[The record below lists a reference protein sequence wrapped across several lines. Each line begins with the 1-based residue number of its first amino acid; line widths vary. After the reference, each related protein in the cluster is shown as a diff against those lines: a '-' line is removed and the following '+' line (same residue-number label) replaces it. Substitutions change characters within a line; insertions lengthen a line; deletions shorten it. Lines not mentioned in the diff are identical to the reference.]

1 MRASSWRESRAG
13 GRRESRADAAT
24 MLRLAIPLLINN
36 LASAGM
42 TTTDTVMAGHLGAV
56 PLAAVAVGA
65 NYIGIFYLTGLGLL
79 MALSP
84 TIAHAFG
91 AQRTAAVGSYFRQS
105 LWLAALCGFIGVV
118 GLLFAEP
125 FLLSIGTPA
134 EVAALSAR
142 YLHAMAWGLPAMF
155 GFLALRFS
163 SEGIGWTRPVM
174 YMAVGAFAVN
184 LALNSVFMYG
194 RFGAPALGAVGCGVA
209 TSCAEWL
216 LFLAMFLYVRQ
227 HRRYREFAP
236 LARFEAP
243 QALHL
248 SEILKLGLP
257 IAGSLLAEGGLF
269 SAAGLI
275 MGTLGATVVAAH
287 AIGISCA
294 SLIFMLP
301 LSVHSAT
308 TIHVGHRAGAGRWR
322 DAQRA
327 GWVGIALC
335 VSFMCCS
342 CVALLLLR
350 EPIARLYTSDPA
362 VLAIA
367 IQLLLFAGIFQ
378 VADGLQVGAAGALRG
393 FKDARVPMLLNVIS
407 YWGIGFPLAWYF
419 GLRAG
424 QGAAAVWLGLIAGL
438 LVCAILLT
446 LRYRAIS
453 QRAVLEGKIS

>member
-1 MRASSWRESRAG
+1 
-13 GRRESRADAAT
+13 
-24 MLRLAIPLLINN
+24 
-36 LASAGM
+36 
-42 TTTDTVMAGHLGAV
+42 
-56 PLAAVAVGA
+56 
-65 NYIGIFYLTGLGLL
+65 
-79 MALSP
+79 
-84 TIAHAFG
+84 
-91 AQRTAAVGSYFRQS
+91 
-105 LWLAALCGFIGVV
+105 
-118 GLLFAEP
+118 
-125 FLLSIGTPA
+125 
-134 EVAALSAR
+134 
-142 YLHAMAWGLPAMF
+142 MF

-163 SEGIGWTRPVM
+163 SEGIGWTRPIM
-174 YMAVGAFAVN
+174 YMAVGAFIVN
-184 LALNSVFMYG
+184 LALNYVLMTG
-194 RFGAPALGAVGCGVA
+194 RYGAPALGAVGCGVA
-209 TSCAEWL
+209 TSTAEWL
-216 LFLAMFLYVRQ
+216 LFLAMFVYVRR

-236 LARFEAP
+236 LARFERP
-243 QALHL
+243 QSLHL
-248 SEILKLGLP
+248 GEILGLGLP

-308 TIHVGHRAGAGRWR
+308 TIHVGHRAGAGRWQ
-322 DAQRA
+322 DARRA
-327 GWVGIALC
+327 GWVGIAMC

-350 EPIARLYTSDPA
+350 QSIAELYTRDPA

-367 IQLLLFAGIFQ
+367 VQLLLYAGFFQ

-393 FKDARVPMLLNVIS
+393 FKDARVPMLLNILA

-438 LVCAILLT
+438 LVCAVLLT
-446 LRYRAIS
+446 IRYSVIS
-453 QRAVLEGKIS
+453 RHAVRNGGLGPP

>member
-1 MRASSWRESRAG
+1 MTTSPTRAA
-13 GRRESRADAAT
+13 RADAKVI
-24 MLRLAIPLLINN
+24 LRLAVPLLINN

-42 TTTDTVMAGHLGAV
+42 TTADTIMAGRLGALQ
-56 PLAAVAVGA
+56 LAAVAVGA
-65 NYIGIFYLTGLGLL
+65 NYVGIFYLTGLGLL

-84 TIAHAFG
+84 TIAHAYG
-91 AQRTAAVGSYFRQS
+91 AKRTAVVGIYFRQS
-105 LWLAALCGFIGVV
+105 LWLAALCGLIALA
-118 GLLFAEP
+118 GLLFTEP
-125 FLLSIGTPA
+125 FLLAIGTPA
-134 EVAALSAR
+134 DVAALSAR
-142 YLHAMAWGLPAMF
+142 YVRALAPGLPAMF

-163 SEGIGWTRPVM
+163 SEGIGWTRPIM
-174 YMAVGAFAVN
+174 YMAVVAFLTNV
-184 LALNSVFMYG
+184 ALNYVFMYG
-194 RFGAPALGAVGCGVA
+194 RFGAPAMGAVGCGLA
-209 TSCAEWL
+209 TACSQWL
-216 LFLAMFLYVRQ
+216 LFAAMFLYVRR

-236 LARFEAP
+236 LRRFEAP
-243 QALHL
+243 HKLHL
-248 SEILKLGLP
+248 AEILALGLP

-308 TIHVGHRAGAGRWR
+308 TIHVGHRAGAALWR
-322 DAQRA
+322 DARRA
-327 GWVGIALC
+327 GWVGIGMC
-335 VSFMCCS
+335 VAFMCCS

-350 EPIARLYTSDPA
+350 EPIARLYTADPA

-367 IQLLLFAGIFQ
+367 VQLLLFAGIFQ

-393 FKDARVPMLLNVIS
+393 FKDARIPMLLNVFS

-424 QGAAAVWLGLIAGL
+424 QGASAVWLGLIAGL

-446 LRYRAIS
+446 LRYRLIS
-453 QRAVLEGKIS
+453 GRAVLRESVE